1 MQIHLPRI
9 PIQKNILC
17 IVLILLIGY
26 SSLNAQDRA
35 VNFKIVGPKGDP
47 VPNATVV
54 VLNGLDSIDR
64 ISKFTDSTGLVK
76 LSLKDSGLY
85 TLIIS
90 SINYK
95 TLEKGFRLIGKQTNY
110 QFSLSPESKTLAAV
124 TVTSRRPLMRQ
135 EDDKTIVDPEPLVAS
150 STSGYEVIEKTPGLF
165 VDQDGNIY
173 LSSSTPATI
182 YINGREMKMSTADVA
197 TMLKNL
203 PPNAIS
209 KIEILRTPSAKYD
222 ASGSGGIVNVVLK
235 KGVKIG
241 LTGSVTL
248 AWQQGFYG
256 NQTVGLSL
264 NNNTG
269 ATTSYLNIN
278 YSKRNSF
285 ERILTDRSF
294 APDSLLS
301 QNARTVYPSDVLYF
315 GYGVSRELSPKWEF
329 GYDGRT
335 SLNFFNYGTDNTS
348 SIFKISNSG
357 LVTSNLSEVANKG
370 NSYFLS
376 QGLSAKYKID
386 SLGSQWSSDFSY
398 NFSRGRTDQ
407 GFITSFAG
415 SSANALLGNGDIDN
429 DRHFVSG
436 QTDLK
441 WKFKNKFS
449 VETGLKSTYMN
460 YSSNTAF
467 FRTVGSSTTK
477 DDFRTNQ
484 YRYREN
490 INAAYAEGTKTFGK
504 DIILKLGLRAEN
516 TNMNGQQLIPSDT
529 SFDIHRTD
537 LFPYIYLSKSVMKIA
552 GYDLRAYL
560 VYRRTISRPAYEYLN
575 PFPKFIDQYLFETGN
590 PTLRPQ
596 FTQNIEANISVA
608 DMPILA
614 FGRNYT
620 SDIFTNVI
628 YQVNDSSS
636 LAYRTYDNLGKNRE
650 TYFRLIGAIPPGG
663 KYFAVAGVQYNHN
676 FYEGLYEGKPLS
688 FKRGTLTFFTFQSLR
703 LDGYSQLTLNG
714 FLRLKGQLQFYE
726 LESFGQLNMS
736 INRQFFK
743 KKLTVTLSANDIFL
757 TNRTSF
763 VIDQGSVNASGKRQA
778 DTRRFGINLQYNF
791 GFRKKEE
798 NKDMFNMSNPD
809 GNN

>member
-1 MQIHLPRI
+1 MKRHLVSGS
-9 PIQKNILC
+9 IQKVFIA
-17 IVLILLIGY
+17 LILIFSGALSFAQSKSITIKVNGPRNEPVVNASVSLINAVD
-26 SSLNAQDRA
+26 SLDR
-35 VNFKIVGPKGDP
+35 VNKI
-47 VPNATVV
+47 
-54 VLNGLDSIDR
+54 
-64 ISKFTDSTGLVK
+64 TDSTGTVL
-76 LSLKDSGLY
+76 LSIKENGFY
-85 TLIIS
+85 TILIS

-95 TLEKGFRLIGKQTNY
+95 TLEKGFNSVGNQSVYK
-110 QFSLSPESKTLAAV
+110 FSLSPNAKTLAAV
-124 TVTSRRPLMRQ
+124 TVVSRRPLMRQ

-203 PPNAIS
+203 PPNTIS
-209 KIEILRTPSAKYD
+209 KIEILRTPSARFD

-248 AWQQGFYG
+248 AMQQGFYG
-256 NQTVGLSL
+256 NQSIGVNV
-264 NNNTG
+264 NNNNGT
-269 ATTSYLNIN
+269 TTSYLNLN
-278 YSKRNSF
+278 YARRNNF
-285 ERILTDRSF
+285 ENILTDRSF
-294 APDSLLS
+294 APDSLLR
-301 QNARTVYPSDVLYF
+301 QDARTTYPTNVF
-315 GYGVSRELSPKWEF
+315 FIGYGISKELSRKWEF
-329 GYDGRT
+329 GYDGRM
-335 SLNFFNYGTDNTS
+335 SFNLFNNQTGNNS
-348 SIFKISNSG
+348 SIFKISNNS
-357 LVTSNLSEVANKG
+357 LATSNLSEVDNKG

-376 QGLSAKYKID
+376 QGLSTKYKID
-386 SLGSQWSSDFSY
+386 SLGSQWTADISY
-398 NFSRGRTDQ
+398 NYNRGRTDQ
-407 GFITSFAG
+407 DFLTSFINSPG
-415 SSANALLGNGDIDN
+415 STFSGNGDIDN

-441 WKFKNKFS
+441 WKFASKITL
-449 VETGLKSTYMN
+449 ETGLKSTYMN

-467 FRTVGSSTTK
+467 FRTVGSTTVK
-477 DDFRTNQ
+477 DNFRTNQ

-516 TNMNGQQLIPSDT
+516 TNMNGQQLVPSDT
-529 SFDIHRTD
+529 SFNIHRTD

-596 FTQNIEANISVA
+596 FTQNVEANISVA

-636 LAYRTYDNLGKNRE
+636 LAYITYDNLGKNRE
-650 TYFRLIGAIPPGG
+650 TYFRMIGAIPPGG

-676 FYEGLYEGKPLS
+676 FYQGLYEGKPLS
-688 FKRGTLTFFTFQSLR
+688 FKRGTWTIFSFQSLR

-726 LESFGQLNMS
+726 LESFGQLSMS
-736 INRQFFK
+736 INRQFLK
-743 KKLTVTLSANDIFL
+743 KKLIVTLSATDIFL

-763 VIDQGSVNASGKRQA
+763 VINQGSVSASGKRQA

-791 GFRKKEE
+791 GIRKKEE
-798 NKDMFNMSNPD
+798 NKDMFNVPSTDSN
-809 GNN
+809 N

>member
-1 MQIHLPRI
+1 MQHFLPSTL
-9 PIQKNILC
+9 IQKKIIC
-17 IVLILLIGY
+17 IVAVLLICFTG
-26 SSLNAQDRA
+26 LQAQVRT

-47 VPNATVV
+47 VSNATVSV
-54 VLNGLDSIDR
+54 INGLDSLDR
-64 ISKFTDSTGLVK
+64 ITKLTDSAGSVN

-90 SINYK
+90 TINYK
-95 TLEKGFRLIGKQTNY
+95 TLEKGFRLIQQQTNY
-110 QFSLSPESKTLAAV
+110 RFILTPESKTLATV

-256 NQTVGLSL
+256 NQSAGLSL

-269 ATTSYLNIN
+269 ATTSFLNFN
-278 YSKRNSF
+278 YSKRNTF
-285 ERILTDRSF
+285 ERILTDRAFSS
-294 APDSLLS
+294 DSLLS
-301 QNARTVYPSDVLYF
+301 QNARTVYPSGVLYL
-315 GYGVSRELSPKWEF
+315 GYGLSKELNRKWELS
-329 GYDGRT
+329 YDGRT
-335 SLNFFNYGTDNTS
+335 SLNFFNNETDNTS
-348 SIFKISNSG
+348 SVIGVTNPG
-357 LVTSNLSEVANKG
+357 PVTSNLSEVANKG
-370 NSYFLS
+370 NAYFLS
-376 QGLSAKYKID
+376 QGLSTKYKID
-386 SLGSQWSSDFSY
+386 TIGSLWSTDFSY
-398 NFSRGRTDQ
+398 NFNRGRTDQ
-407 GFITSFAG
+407 GFSTSFIS

-429 DRHFVSG
+429 DRHFFSG

-441 WKFKNKFS
+441 WKFKKKFS

-460 YSSNTAF
+460 YSSNTVF

-477 DDFRTNQ
+477 DNYRTNQ

-596 FTQNIEANISVA
+596 FTQNIEANVSVA

-636 LAYRTYDNLGKNRE
+636 LAYRTYDNLGKNTE
-650 TYFRLIGAIPPGG
+650 TYFRMIGAIPPGG
-663 KYFAVAGVQYNHN
+663 KFFAVAGVQYNHN

-688 FKRGTLTFFTFQSLR
+688 FKRGTWTFFTFQSLR

-736 INRQFFK
+736 INRQFLK

-763 VIDQGSVNASGKRQA
+763 VINQGSVNASGKRQA

-791 GFRKKEE
+791 GVRKKEE
-798 NKDMFNMSNPD
+798 TRDMFNVSGPD
-809 GNN
+809 GGN